1 MPRCLTTHRK
11 KGERR
16 SMRIRLA
23 LLLASAFVFIVSGA
37 VACGGG
43 EEESQPAPE
52 EEKKEEEKKEVKKEE
67 KKLEVK
73 APEEEKKK
81 EEVKEPKVGGPVQKF
96 EDLPEEVKEKLPEE
110 AKQEIKQDL
119 PEKRRSS
126 SNSSLS
132 LTPRREG
139 PGSYRRKDP
148 GPLPTRPYFYA
159 RPCARETPASQAC
172 H

>member
-1 MPRCLTTHRK
+1 LVRWIHRGYRRK
-11 KGERR
+11 DRSPDKDPGPVVVGGYSYRRGVYNAPLFTNPQEERR

-23 LLLASAFVFIVSGA
+23 LLLASAFVFIAFGT

-52 EEKKEEEKKEVKKEE
+52 EEKKEEKKEVKKEE
-67 KKLEVK
+67 KTLEVK

-110 AKQEIKQDL
+110 AKQEIKQGL
-119 PEKRRSS
+119 PEKKA
-126 SNSSLS
+126 
-132 LTPRREG
+132 E
-139 PGSYRRKDP
+139 
-148 GPLPTRPYFYA
+148 
-159 RPCARETPASQAC
+159 Q
-172 H
+172 

>member
-1 MPRCLTTHRK
+1 MRQMAYFLQLSLTSKQRGRSPAK
-11 KGERR
+11 DPGSVVVGGYSYRRGVYNAPLFNNPQEERR

-23 LLLASAFVFIVSGA
+23 LLLASAFVFIAFGA

-52 EEKKEEEKKEVKKEE
+52 EEKKEEKKEVKKEE
-67 KKLEVK
+67 KTLEVK

-110 AKQEIKQDL
+110 AKQEIKQGL
-119 PEKRRSS
+119 PEKKA
-126 SNSSLS
+126 
-132 LTPRREG
+132 E
-139 PGSYRRKDP
+139 
-148 GPLPTRPYFYA
+148 
-159 RPCARETPASQAC
+159 Q
-172 H
+172 